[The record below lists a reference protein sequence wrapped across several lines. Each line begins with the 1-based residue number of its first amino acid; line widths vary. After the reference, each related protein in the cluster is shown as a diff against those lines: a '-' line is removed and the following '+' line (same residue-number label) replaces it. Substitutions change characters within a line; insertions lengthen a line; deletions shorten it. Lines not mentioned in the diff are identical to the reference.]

1 MKHAIERLAASLLPW
16 LAVSSMALAQE
27 TTTGS
32 IAGRIVDP
40 QGAVVPEARVTL
52 RSGQGARSL
61 ATDEHGQFLAPYLT
75 PGVYAVRVER
85 PGFKPLEQQDVRVR
99 LGQRVEL
106 DYTLS
111 LGAFE
116 ELVDVTAPAPVVDT
130 RSTTAG
136 GVLDSDELLRL
147 PVPRRL
153 TSTLYMVAGVSNS
166 SGTGDANPS
175 IAGASGLDNHYVVD
189 GVNITNPGFGG
200 IGVYNRVF
208 GSLGTGVTTDFIQ
221 ETQVKTAGFEAE
233 YGQAT
238 GGVVNVITRS
248 GSNAVHGSLFGYFR
262 PAGLEGGWRQQQTEA
277 GQVNTTRSR
286 DLDVGISVG
295 GPLLKDRLFLFGAF
309 NPQYETRTLIAPEGF
324 PLRSLGEVD
333 RKRRSL
339 SYAGK
344 LTWQLTA
351 QHRLDLTAFGDP
363 SHGEPGPQRPDALR
377 AEDAD
382 LFSELRTYGGHNQA
396 LRYSGVLD
404 PKWWLEVTAALAR
417 TRHEEVAS
425 VDEWR
430 VTDVSVVPPV
440 LSGGLGRYAAGTEG
454 RNAQLALKSTH
465 VLGGGAHE
473 LRYGIQLEDI
483 EFTAVPKRTGPSLH
497 LSGRHSEPHGRD
509 GDRPS
514 RSRVRPDLHRGGQ
527 PGRSRRHHP
536 AVPERFAQDT
546 WRVGSRLTLRPGM
559 RWERQ
564 RLAGGRPLCY
574 SDESGVGAGDGTPGN
589 EINCEYTWTNNWGP
603 RLGATFDLTGAGRSK
618 LYASWGRYY
627 AKIPNDLAVR
637 AMGAEP
643 TAAADYFDAALTRLV
658 PNGVRAG
665 PFTNHFRVS
674 RGRPAQFASGSRS
687 TYHDERVAGF
697 EIEAAPALSLGV
709 RYVHRSLSRVLEDY
723 SQAQPV
729 LYHLEFAGLD
739 QVTYVI
745 GNIHAGI
752 ETIDATSIGVPRAFF
767 EDPVHAYDAVE
778 LTTQKS
784 FRNHWSL
791 FASYRWSRLRGNYEG
806 FYRADNGGSDPALSS
821 LFDFPTNDPSY
832 TPDRRAA
839 VRVSWRHPLHGPH
852 AGPGPAAQRPHAP
865 VQALRRPGVAEA
877 HRRSR
882 LQGGVGPAPHRP
894 GREPRLRGAVRH
906 PGDAAWRRFRDRGR
920 LPPPGPGRGAAG
932 PAPGLRDPLR
942 CRAPRGARRRRLQPD
957 GRPRSRQL
965 RRGNRSPLRR
975 AEPGLRRSAQPG
987 GRGQPLRDTAPGPS
1001 RGPPG
1006 VVTALSGH
1014 EELT

>member
-1 MKHAIERLAASLLPW
+1 MKRRFERLAASVLAGM
-16 LAVSSMALAQE
+16 AVSSTVLAQE

-40 QGAVVPEARVTL
+40 QGAVVPEAKVTL

-75 PGVYAVRVER
+75 PGLYAVRVER
-85 PGFKPLEQQDVRVR
+85 SGFKPLEQRDVRVR

-111 LGAFE
+111 VGARE

-147 PVPRRL
+147 PIPRRL
-153 TSTLYMVAGVSNS
+153 TSTLYMIPGVSSS

-175 IAGASGLDNHYVVD
+175 IAGASGLDNQYVVD

-248 GSNAVHGSLFGYFR
+248 GSNALHGSLFGYVR

-344 LTWQLTA
+344 LTWQLEA

-363 SHGEPGPQRPDALR
+363 SHGDPGPQRPDALL

-382 LFSELRTYGGHNQA
+382 RFSELRTYGGHNQA

-430 VTDVSVVPPV
+430 VTDVSVVPSV

-483 EFTAVPKRTGPSLH
+483 EFTALPKRTGPSFTFPDGIPSRTGVTVTARPDPVYGRIYTAEGNRGDPAATTQQY
-497 LSGRHSEPHGRD
+497 LSG
-509 GDRPS
+509 
-514 RSRVRPDLHRGGQ
+514 
-527 PGRSRRHHP
+527 
-536 AVPERFAQDT
+536 FAQDT
-546 WRVGSRLTLRPGM
+546 WRVGSRLTLRPGI

-564 RLAGGRPLCY
+564 RIAGGRPLCY
-574 SDESGVGAGDGTPGN
+574 SDESAVGAGDGTPGS

-603 RLGATFDLTGAGRSK
+603 RLGATFDVTGRGRSK
-618 LYASWGRYY
+618 LYVSWGRYY

-643 TAAADYFDAALTRLV
+643 TASADYFDAALTRPV
-658 PNGVRAG
+658 PSGVRARG
-665 PFTNHFRVS
+665 LTNHFRIAS
-674 RGRPAQFASGSRS
+674 GRPSQFVSGSRS

-709 RYVHRSLSRVLEDY
+709 RYVHRRLSRVLEDY

-745 GNIHAGI
+745 GNIDAGI

-767 EDPVHAYDAVE
+767 EDPVHTYDAVE
-778 LTTQKS
+778 LTAQKS
-784 FRNHWSL
+784 FTDHWSL
-791 FASYRWSRLRGNYEG
+791 FGSYRWSRLRGNYEG
-806 FYRADNGGSDPALSS
+806 FYRADNLGSDPALSS

-832 TPDRRAA
+832 TQIGVPQFGYRGDIRYMGTTLGQGPLPNDRTHQLKLYGARA
-839 VRVSWRHPLHGPH
+839 WRRLT
-852 AGPGPAAQRPHAP
+852 AGL
-865 VQALRRPGVAEA
+865 ALRAGSGQPLTALA
-877 HRRSR
+877 AN
-882 LQGGVGPAPHRP
+882 PAY
-894 GREPRLRGAVRH
+894 GEPYDIPETLRGA
-906 PGDAAWRRFRDRGR
+906 GFETADGFRRRAPAEMLLDLHLDYTIPF
-920 LPPPGPGRGAAG
+920 GAARRLVLVADVFNLTG
-932 PAPGLRDPLR
+932 DRDPVGYDPGTEVLFGVPNPDFGT
-942 CRAPRGARRRRLQPD
+942 PRNPADPASPFATPRQVRLGARL
-957 GRPRSRQL
+957 
-965 RRGNRSPLRR
+965 
-975 AEPGLRRSAQPG
+975 EW
-987 GRGQPLRDTAPGPS
+987 
-1001 RGPPG
+1001 
-1006 VVTALSGH
+1006 
-1014 EELT
+1014 